1 MANSLL
7 TINMITREAV
17 RLFINT
23 NEFIQNIDRQ
33 YDESFAV
40 TGAKIGQSLRIR
52 LPNDFVVTT
61 GPGLSAQDTAEQS
74 ISLPLATQ
82 KHVDVSYSTVDRTL
96 SLDDFSRRVL
106 APMVNNLAGAVAADV
121 MTGVEGG
128 ISNFAGNLDANGN
141 VLTPV
146 AATWL
151 AAGAQMDLSSAPRGR
166 RKLILDPLT
175 MARTVSSLA
184 GLFNPSAAISRQYES
199 GQMQEA
205 LGFDWY
211 MDQTVLKHTTGA
223 YTGTGTP
230 ATICGTVN
238 GGGQTGLQITVNAIA
253 GGLAQGDIISFA
265 GVNAVNRVT
274 KQTTG
279 QLQQFVVTAAVA
291 ANGTTINI
299 YPALIPSATGLAGG
313 PTVQYQTCDASP
325 LNGANIT
332 VVTLSASVYRKNI
345 AFAPEAITLATA
357 DLEEPR
363 GVHEVARENFDGVS
377 MRMVTDYI
385 IATDQMV
392 TRLDVIYGYVYIR
405 PEWGCVIPDVI

>member
-23 NEFIQNIDRQ
+23 NEFIANIDRQ

-52 LPNDFVVTT
+52 LPNDFTVTT
-61 GPGLSAQDTAEQS
+61 GPALSAQDTAEKS
-74 ISLPLATQ
+74 ITLPLATQ
-82 KHVDVSYSTVDRTL
+82 KHVDVSYSTVDRTM

-128 ISNFAGNLDANGN
+128 VSNLAGSFDVNGN
-141 VLTPV
+141 IQSPV
-146 AATWL
+146 ASTWL
-151 AAGAQMDLSSAPRGR
+151 AAGALLDLASAPRGN

-175 MARTVSSLA
+175 MARTVASLS
-184 GLFNPSAAISRQYES
+184 GLFNPSKAISGQYES

-205 LGFDWY
+205 LGFDWF
-211 MDQTVLKHTTGA
+211 MDQTVLKHATAG
-223 YTGTGTP
+223 YTGTGAP
-230 ATICGTVN
+230 PLVCGTVN
-238 GGGQTGLQITVNAIA
+238 GANQTGLILTTNAIA
-253 GGLAQGDIISFA
+253 GGLNQGDIITLA
-265 GVNAVNRVT
+265 GVNSVNRVT
-274 KQTTG
+274 KQSNVTP
-279 QLQQFVVTAAVA
+279 QQFVVTAPVA
-291 ANGTTINI
+291 ANGTTVNI
-299 YPALIPSATGLAGG
+299 YPAIIPYQVVGG
-313 PTVQYQTCDASP
+313 QNTPVQYQTTDTSP
-325 LNGANIT
+325 ANGANIS
-332 VVTLSASVYRKNI
+332 VATLSGVTYRKNI

-363 GVHEVARENFDGVS
+363 GVHEVARENFDGCS

-392 TRLDVIYGYVYIR
+392 TRLDILYGYVYIR
-405 PEWGCVIPDVI
+405 PEWACAIPDVI